1 MIVSTAPRLRAR
13 ATRRRAATALPALV
27 MLAAACPAPPAPP
40 PSPVG
45 PPGALP
51 AVPLVEG
58 PLALRVQYPSRG
70 QLVEA
75 RDSNFIHGSVG
86 NGRAT
91 LTINGHPVAVAPN
104 GAFIGWLPLPPA
116 EQPVYELVA
125 TLDSTTARDTLS
137 ILRPPPRIVLDSLHP
152 VDSTSVSPR
161 GGALRLR
168 GDERVRVSVRALA
181 GASVWVEWDTTAVRD
196 SSAPTAMS
204 ATSVTSAGGAPPNSN
219 IAARRGGRTT
229 RSARPVP
236 PPPPPPPVR
245 QSLVRTGSEQWSTD
259 VRAGAL
265 ARGARI
271 VVALGADTSRLA
283 LARPELVDPSSPRLV
298 SLGTDTALVVSDT
311 DRVIPGRPVPAG
323 GYAWALLPGTVLET
337 TGQQGA
343 FTRVRLDER
352 LEIWVDSI
360 DARPLPAGTPL
371 PRRAVGAFTVAPSP
385 RWVDVQ
391 IPIGER
397 PAYLVQEQGDAF
409 VLTLYGTRVAPSLI
423 RYLGS
428 DTLVRHAVW
437 EQDGSDRARL
447 TIHLSQRPFGYLA
460 FFDRGVFTLRVR
472 RPPALNAAQPLAGL
486 TIAVDAGHPPAGA
499 TGPTGLYEG
508 DAVLPVADR
517 AGALLAARG
526 ADVVRIRTTPEPYP
540 LGQRSVDA
548 RRADAHAF
556 VSVHLNALPDGVNPF
571 TANGSSVLYY
581 HPQAEPLARALER
594 ELVRQYG
601 LRDLGVHFQN
611 IAIGRTTWMPSV
623 ITEGLFIMMPEQ
635 EASMRSAEGRAQYA
649 RAIADGVEAYFRGL
663 AGAR

>member
-1 MIVSTAPRLRAR
+1 MIVSNAPRQRAR
-13 ATRRRAATALPALV
+13 RRVAASLVPALLLV
-27 MLAAACPAPPAPP
+27 AAACPKPPAAPPAP
-40 PSPVG
+40 VG
-45 PPGALP
+45 PPRALP
-51 AVPLVEG
+51 PVPLVDG
-58 PLALRVQYPSRG
+58 PLAPRVQYPSRG

-75 RDSNFIHGSVG
+75 RDSNFIFGSVG

-91 LTINGHPVAVAPN
+91 LTINGHPVTVAPN
-104 GAFIGWLPLPPA
+104 GAYIGWLPLPPA

-125 TLDSTTARDTLS
+125 TLDSATVRDTLS
-137 ILRPPPRIVLDSLHP
+137 IRRPPPRLVLDSLHP
-152 VDSTSVSPR
+152 MDSASVAPR
-161 GGALRLR
+161 AGGLRLR
-168 GDERVRVSVRALA
+168 ADEAVRVSVRALA
-181 GASVWVEWDTTAVRD
+181 DASVWAEWDTTARRD
-196 SSAPTAMS
+196 TAAAGSAST
-204 ATSVTSAGGAPPNSN
+204 TTAGGSPPNSN
-219 IAARRGGRTT
+219 VAPRRAARSTRTT
-229 RSARPVP
+229 RAV

-245 QSLVRTGSEQWSTD
+245 QSLVRSGGEQWSTD
-259 VRAGAL
+259 VRAGTL
-265 ARGARI
+265 ARGARL
-271 VVALGADTSRLA
+271 VVARGADTVRLA
-283 LARPELVDPSSPRLV
+283 LARPEIVDPGAPRLV

-360 DARPLPAGTPL
+360 DARALPAGTPM
-371 PRRAVGAFTVAPSP
+371 PRRSVGAFTVTPAP

-397 PAYLVQEQGDAF
+397 PAFLVQQQGDAF

-447 TIHLSQRPFGYLA
+447 TIHLSERPFGYLA

-472 RPPALNAAQPLAGL
+472 RPPALDAARPLAGL

-517 AGALLAARG
+517 AGVLLAARG
-526 ADVVRIRTTPEPYP
+526 ANVVRIRTSSEPYP

-623 ITEGLFIMMPEQ
+623 ITEGLFIMMPEH
-635 EASMRSAEGRAQYA
+635 EAAMRSAEGREQYA